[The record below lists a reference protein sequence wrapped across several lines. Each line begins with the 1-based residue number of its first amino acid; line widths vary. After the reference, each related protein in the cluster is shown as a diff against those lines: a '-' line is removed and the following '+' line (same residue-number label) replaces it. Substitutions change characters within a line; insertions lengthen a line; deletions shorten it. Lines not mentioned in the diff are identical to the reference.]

1 MSKDF
6 HAVWS
11 NILSSLEILFR
22 INLEQKKSIFH
33 LLRQLNVEC
42 KMEFNSTQ
50 NAKAWE
56 LIFNI
61 QDRRHFAQANLVITI
76 N

>member
-1 MSKDF
+1 MSEDF

-11 NILSSLEILFR
+11 NILPSLKILFR

-33 LLRQLNVEC
+33 LLRQLKVEC

-50 NAKAWE
+50 NAKA
-56 LIFNI
+56 
-61 QDRRHFAQANLVITI
+61 
-76 N
+76 